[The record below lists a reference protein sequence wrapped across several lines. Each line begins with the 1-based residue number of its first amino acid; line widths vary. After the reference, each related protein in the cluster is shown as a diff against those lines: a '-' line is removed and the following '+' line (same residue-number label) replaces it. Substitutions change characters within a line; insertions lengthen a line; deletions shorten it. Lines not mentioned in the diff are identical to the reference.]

1 MVKYKSMS
9 KILKFSYRKIK
20 IKIKS
25 MQVNKNYKNIKSDK
39 ILESQFLKSC
49 SEECSESGQFRVW
62 PIKIQN
68 LVIVVDNCCW
78 RFIGCGLD
86 FNAVTHKGSKFNA
99 LIFIFGYC
107 FQGCGTSSSWLWDGL
122 RVLNWGQWGKGLFS
136 KRFLDWGRS
145 GGCKHMC
152 TSSNNWC
159 WSTKFRKE
167 SWIHWAIVEMMTHE
181 QYADY
186 CEQGGTET
194 DTKDGILHWF
204 LPSISTHCLNVA
216 VTRSCYR
223 YSFYAHDD
231 TTEAPNNV
239 TCQMPHEESVN
250 RRWILHLPHV
260 TVLTSTSQD
269 AELGPTE
276 EEIRP
281 ATYYT
286 PKFSELIKCNCM

>member
-1 MVKYKSMS
+1 
-9 KILKFSYRKIK
+9 
-20 IKIKS
+20 

-62 PIKIQN
+62 PIKIRS

-86 FNAVTHKGSKFNA
+86 FDASTHKGGEFNA

-136 KRFLDWGRS
+136 KRFLDWGTS
-145 GGCKHMC
+145 GCKHMC
-152 TSSNNWC
+152 TTSNY
-159 WSTKFRKE
+159 WSRSTNFWEE
-167 SWIHWAIVEMMTHE
+167 SWVHWTIVEMMAHE
-181 QYADY
+181 QYAGY
-186 CEQGGTET
+186 CQQRCAKTN
-194 DTKDGILHWF
+194 TKDSILHRF
-204 LPSISTHCLNVA
+204 LPTVSTHGINVA
-216 VTRSCYR
+216 VSRSCCGD
-223 YSFYAHDD
+223 SFNAHHDA
-231 TTEAPNNV
+231 TEAPDNV
-239 TCQMPHEESVN
+239 TCQMPHEELVH
-250 RRWILHLPHV
+250 RWWILHSPHV